1 MSSQEVDR
9 VVGNRTART
18 VRLDDREKGDVVGKA
33 ERKPSSWRTVRTFL
47 TVGTCSET
55 LIKVLDGI
63 YDDPLPLE
71 ERAAMPFAGGI
82 AQHGY
87 QCGLIWG
94 ATLAA
99 GARAFRLFGP
109 GPEAETRAIS
119 AAHGLV
125 ESLMSNYGNI
135 DCMELTGT
143 DWKRSAT
150 VLKYLIKGG
159 TFKCF
164 AMAAKFARIAQGVID
179 AAFSEGSGGTPPR
192 PANCAS
198 VLARK
203 LGADERHTVMAA
215 GLAGGIGL
223 SGDACG
229 ALGTAIWID
238 GMNRMRAGEGKMTYK
253 NPAALA
259 IVEKFLESADY
270 KFECSEIVGRTF
282 QDIDDHA
289 RFIRDGGCSKIIE
302 ALAAL

>member
-1 MSSQEVDR
+1 
-9 VVGNRTART
+9 
-18 VRLDDREKGDVVGKA
+18 VGKA
-33 ERKPSSWRTVRTFL
+33 ARQQSSWRTIRTFL

-55 LIKVLDGI
+55 LIKVLDGV
-63 YDDPLPLE
+63 YGDPLPLE

-99 GARAFRLFGP
+99 GARAFQLFGP
-109 GPEAETRAIS
+109 GTEAEARALT
-119 AAHGLV
+119 AAQRLV
-125 ESLMSNYGNI
+125 GSLASSYGNI

-164 AMAAKFARIAQGVID
+164 AMAARFARAAQGVID
-179 AAFSEGSGGTPPR
+179 AAFSEGPRETPPH
-192 PANCAS
+192 PTSCAA

-203 LGADERHTVMAA
+203 MGAGDRHAVMAA

-229 ALGTAIWID
+229 ALGAAIWID
-238 GMNRMRAGEGKMTYK
+238 GMNRIRRGEGKMTYK
-253 NPAALA
+253 NPASLA
-259 IVEKFLESADY
+259 IVEKFLEAADY
-270 KFECSEIVGRTF
+270 RFECAEIVGRKF
-282 QDIDDHA
+282 RDIEDHA
-289 RFIRDGGCSKIIE
+289 RFVRDGGCSKIIE
-302 ALAAL
+302 ALAALSTARALN